1 MDRREQRAAQRD
13 EVNCGPLSEVIHD
26 GTPNRQTQPANS
38 ALAQSA
44 ADVLA
49 RGIASGQREQRST
62 MVNRYVKPPEEG
74 RGLTRS
80 TLMCE
85 KRWAGTGNA
94 AGGGTA

>member
-1 MDRREQRAAQRD
+1 MDRRAQRADQRD

-26 GTPNRQTQPANS
+26 GTPNRQTQPENN

-44 ADVLA
+44 ADVEA

-74 RGLTRS
+74 RGPTRS

-85 KRWAGTGNA
+85 KR
-94 AGGGTA
+94 